1 VETLD
6 PRKGTILR
14 AIVRDYVRSGEP
26 VGSQSLARRYRL
38 KVSAATVRNDMALL
52 EELGYVTQPY
62 TSAGRVPTDLGYR
75 WFIDNW
81 PRASWPDLP
90 KKEQVSITKAL
101 QAGFGGLDETLDS
114 TSQVLS
120 DVTEAT
126 SVVVAPPARKNMLS
140 RVELIFRDSR
150 RATLLL
156 IADTGVVE
164 QGMVEFSA
172 IRTADGLEELA
183 RRLNPELE
191 GVAFEDLSSEVTG
204 LESVSAKDRKSIAD
218 AIDRIFLHHAAEK
231 MFRGGTANILDPE
244 KFSDISIAHEVVEAL
259 EDPFTF
265 STIVK
270 AARQASAVLVFVG
283 REVPVEQMQTCG
295 VVFAPYDAGSNMRG
309 TLGIVGPVRMDYP
322 HTISAV
328 ESIAASLSRL
338 LGGD

>member
-1 VETLD
+1 METLD
-6 PRKGTILR
+6 PRKATILR

-81 PRASWPDLP
+81 PRATWPDLP
-90 KKEQVSITKAL
+90 KTEQVTIAEAL
-101 QAGFGGLDETLDS
+101 QVDFGGLDDALDS

-126 SVVVAPPARKNMLS
+126 SVVVAPPARKNLLS
-140 RVELIFRDSR
+140 RVELISRDSR

-156 IADTGVVE
+156 IADTGIVE
-164 QGMVEFSA
+164 QGMVEFAADRSA
-172 IRTADGLEELA
+172 DDLDELA
-183 RRLNPELE
+183 RTLNPALH
-191 GVAFEDLSSEVTG
+191 GVAFEDLASESAR
-204 LESVSAKDRKSIAD
+204 LESIAAKDRKNVTD
-218 AIDRIFLHHAAEK
+218 AIDRILVHHSAEK

-259 EDPFTF
+259 EDPQTF
-265 STIVK
+265 SSIVN

-283 REVPVEQMQTCG
+283 REVPVEQMRTCG
-295 VVFAPYDAGSNMRG
+295 VVFAPYDAGSDMRG

-338 LGGD
+338 LGGE